1 MTVIY
6 EDKRGTIYTG
16 RIESIFYT
24 GKDGEESNYCARS
37 AKLEG
42 KVLGICSSAT
52 YQSYKISKMVFLTIH
67 YFILSCTSF
76 VARSNSSSS
85 VEVLPRALFILS
97 PHQCYRLPEPKEWQP
112 IYFFSFSAKNEIMNN
127 RL

>member
-1 MTVIY
+1 MNVIY
-6 EDKRGTIYTG
+6 EDIRGSIYNGGNT
-16 RIESIFYT
+16 SFFHT
-24 GKDGEESNYCARS
+24 TKDDEESKYCARS

-97 PHQCYRLPEPKEWQP
+97 PHQCYRLPEPKE
-112 IYFFSFSAKNEIMNN
+112 
-127 RL
+127 